1 MSNKGELAMKQK
13 AVIDRFEGE
22 FVVLELD
29 NGNYI
34 NIPRVNCPEMAGEG
48 MVVWYENNRILYIDE
63 EETAR
68 RDYDFQA
75 RFERILGCNK

>member
-1 MSNKGELAMKQK
+1 MKQK

-29 NGNYI
+29 NGDYI
-34 NIPRVNCPEMAGEG
+34 NIPRKNCPEMAGEG
-48 MVVWYENNRILYIDE
+48 MVVLYENDQIISIDT

-68 RDYDFQA
+68 RDYDFKV